1 MDNLEKLEEQLENFE
16 MVRYRMDAEGLH
28 YCFKNY
34 SSFEEVED
42 EKFHELR
49 VKYLEVA
56 DELKNYVTSKIK
68 NIQNEIDEH
77 DER

>member
-16 MVRYRMDAEGLH
+16 MVRYRMDDEGLH
-28 YCFKNY
+28 YCFKHY
-34 SSFEEVED
+34 SSFKEVED